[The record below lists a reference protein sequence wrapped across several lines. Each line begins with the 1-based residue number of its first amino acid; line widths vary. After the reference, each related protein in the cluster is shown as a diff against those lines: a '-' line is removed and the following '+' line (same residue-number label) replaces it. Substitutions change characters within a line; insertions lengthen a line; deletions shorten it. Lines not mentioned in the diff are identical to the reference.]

1 MIRRPVVDGQF
12 YPASPER
19 LEREVKEYLDP
30 EGSPQAAVAAVVP
43 HAGYIYS
50 GPVAGAVYARLA
62 VPETVVILAPNHTG
76 MGPPISVWATGAWL
90 TPLGEVQID
99 EQLASALLAG
109 FPQAESDQEAH
120 LREHSIEV
128 QLPFLQV
135 LRPEVRILPVV
146 LSVGSFEVLSRLGEC
161 LAEVVERHPRG
172 VLVLA
177 STDMTH
183 FQPQEVAE
191 RYDRLALER
200 VLALDPEGLWQV
212 VLENDISM
220 CGYMPTTAAL
230 VYARAR
236 GAGSARL
243 VRYET
248 SGDRT
253 GDRRS
258 VVGYAG
264 VLIDGG

>member
-1 MIRRPVVDGQF
+1 MIRQPVVAGQF
-12 YPASPER
+12 YPASAAQ
-19 LEREVKEYLDP
+19 LEREVRGYLDP
-30 EGSPQAAVAAVVP
+30 EGSPQPAVAAVVP
-43 HAGYIYS
+43 HAGYLYS
-50 GPVAGAVYARLA
+50 GPVAGAVYSRLE
-62 VPETVVILAPNHTG
+62 VPETALILAPNHTG
-76 MGPPISVWATGAWL
+76 MGPAISVWAQGAWL
-90 TPLGEVQID
+90 TPLGEVQVD

-109 FPQAESDQEAH
+109 FPQAESDQQAH

-135 LRPEVRILPVV
+135 LRPEVRVVPVV
-146 LSVGSFEVLSRLGEC
+146 LSVGSFEVLTRLGEC
-161 LAEVVERHPRG
+161 LAEVVGGAGSE
-172 VLVLA
+172 VVVLA

-220 CGYMPTTAAL
+220 CGLLPTTAAL
-230 VYARAR
+230 AYARAR
-236 GAGSARL
+236 GAASARL

-264 VLIDGG
+264 ALIS